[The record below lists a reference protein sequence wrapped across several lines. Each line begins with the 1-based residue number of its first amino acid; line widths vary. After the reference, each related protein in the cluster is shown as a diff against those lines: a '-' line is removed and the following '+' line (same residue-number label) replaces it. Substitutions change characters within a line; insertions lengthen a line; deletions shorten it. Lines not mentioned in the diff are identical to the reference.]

1 MSLNSNDQRFI
12 KEGWGKQKATKK
24 MGFLRMLTAAVCLPV
39 LSDVAAVMLLLSL
52 FIQSRKVFA
61 LICYDSGS
69 L

>member
-1 MSLNSNDQRFI
+1 MPLNSDEQRFI
-12 KEGWGKQKATKK
+12 KEGWGKQKATKI
-24 MGFLRMLTAAVCLPV
+24 MGFLKMLIAAVCLPV
-39 LSDVAAVMLLLSL
+39 LSDVAAVMQLLIL